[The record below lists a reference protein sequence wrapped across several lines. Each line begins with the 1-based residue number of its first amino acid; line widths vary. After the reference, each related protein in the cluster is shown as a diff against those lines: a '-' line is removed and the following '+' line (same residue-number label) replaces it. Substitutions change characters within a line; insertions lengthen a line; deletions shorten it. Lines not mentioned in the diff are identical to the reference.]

1 MQGRD
6 CNTDTCS
13 VNCAGS
19 WGNWGACSA
28 TCGGGRQSRSYTVT
42 TAASGGGASC
52 PASNGAM
59 QGRACGEAACS
70 VQVASRDC
78 SGSWG
83 NWEACSATC
92 GGGSQTRRFAISA
105 PASGGGASCGSTDGA
120 TETQDCNTDA
130 CAAQQVDTTEPRVAQ
145 DETTVQESE
154 SEEEQQQLSGTR
166 DRLPIRRGDS
176 LEPRQKKRIGSSLTI
191 SADIASIA
199 PGTPARASFESD
211 FRATMSAS
219 LGAAVQ
225 PEEIEISSITS
236 GSTGER
242 SEVPSLCGL
251 ATVSSVL
258 DNYVTLSVLAIV
270 QGGAEGECR
279 AQGR

>member
-1 MQGRD
+1 M
-6 CNTDTCS
+6 
-13 VNCAGS
+13 AH
-19 WGNWGACSA
+19 
-28 TCGGGRQSRSYTVT
+28 
-42 TAASGGGASC
+42 
-52 PASNGAM
+52 
-59 QGRACGEAACS
+59 
-70 VQVASRDC
+70 
-78 SGSWG
+78 
-83 NWEACSATC
+83 
-92 GGGSQTRRFAISA
+92 
-105 PASGGGASCGSTDGA
+105 
-120 TETQDCNTDA
+120 
-130 CAAQQVDTTEPRVAQ
+130 

-166 DRLPIRRGDS
+166 VRVPIRRGDS

-191 SADIASIA
+191 SADIALIA

-225 PEEIEISSITS
+225 PGDIEISSITA

-251 ATVSSVL
+251 ATVKSVL

-279 AQGR
+279 VQGR